1 MGQGAHALIREA
13 SGFTDLLDRSSGG
26 FGVGGRMVMVVVR
39 GGGERERWEMKK
51 KRLVDMVV
59 VI

>member
-1 MGQGAHALIREA
+1 
-13 SGFTDLLDRSSGG
+13 
-26 FGVGGRMVMVVVR
+26 MVMVVVR